1 MIYFR
6 LDLSTAITELQ
17 AVFSKRQKQIR
28 DSIINKPPKNN
39 VYKPKSELQLR

>member
-6 LDLSTAITELQ
+6 LDRSTVITELQ

-28 DSIINKPPKNN
+28 DSILKKPPENN
-39 VYKPKSELQLR
+39 VYNSPNPNFS